1 MVANVRLH
9 PSWLEQVG
17 REFAQP
23 YMQSLRA
30 FLAEQREAG
39 KSIYPR
45 ASLWFNALDATPFDK
60 VKVVILGQD
69 PYHGPGQAHGLCFSV
84 PRGVRPPPSLLNMF
98 KEIKADLELPGSPF
112 EHGCLESWAAQGVL
126 MLNSVL
132 TVEKSRAASHQG
144 KGWETFTDIVVQR
157 LAEAREGIVFMLWG
171 AYAQKKGD
179 AIDPGKHLVLQAR
192 HPSPL
197 SANGGFFG
205 CRHFSKCDAYL
216 ESRGESGIDWARLD

>member
-1 MVANVRLH
+1 
-9 PSWLEQVG
+9 
-17 REFAQP
+17 
-23 YMQSLRA
+23 
-30 FLAEQREAG
+30 
-39 KSIYPR
+39 
-45 ASLWFNALDATPFDK
+45 
-60 VKVVILGQD
+60 
-69 PYHGPGQAHGLCFSV
+69 
-84 PRGVRPPPSLLNMF
+84 
-98 KEIKADLELPGSPF
+98 
-112 EHGCLESWAAQGVL
+112 

-205 CRHFSKCDAYL
+205 CRHFSKCNAYL